1 VIEKEASL
9 PPVERIWVGDR
20 GYWIEKHGEPA
31 GDGTQKFLV
40 WSPEGELL
48 SMIWGR
54 TPLSAPPK
62 VRLGH
67 PNCDAAAV
75 KPRAELMTAD
85 NSPSRSLVI
94 ADASALARD

>member
-31 GDGTQKFLV
+31 GDGRQKFLV

-48 SMIWGR
+48 SMIWG
-54 TPLSAPPK
+54 K
-62 VRLGH
+62 
-67 PNCDAAAV
+67 DAAE
-75 KPRAELMTAD
+75 RAAESEIGL
-85 NSPSRSLVI
+85 RK
-94 ADASALARD
+94 